1 MKRYRLKPWVK
12 YSLAI
17 IGLVIVILG
26 LITILNNNMEKHIE
40 KVSMQ
45 CAEKGYG
52 IKAYHTKDG
61 DKFYTC
67 NVGDENE

>member
-1 MKRYRLKPWVK
+1 MTKRRLKPWVK

-17 IGLVIVILG
+17 LLLTFVILG
-26 LITILNNNMEKHIE
+26 LITILNNDMERHIE
-40 KVSMQ
+40 KVSKE

-67 NVGDENE
+67 NVGDEND

>member
-1 MKRYRLKPWVK
+1 MAKRRLKPWVK

-17 IGLVIVILG
+17 LLLTFVILG
-26 LITILNNNMEKHIE
+26 LITILNNDMEKHIE
-40 KVSMQ
+40 KVSIQ

>member
-1 MKRYRLKPWVK
+1 MTKRRLKPWVK

-17 IGLVIVILG
+17 LLLTFVILG
-26 LITILNNNMEKHIE
+26 LITILNNDMEKHIE
-40 KVSMQ
+40 KVSIQ